1 MTPSD
6 GWSFDGFNWWFF
18 SVNQISGF
26 SHVDFTFSKHLPTSK
41 ETIRFMNPT
50 ENKQHMLQRH
60 LKFIR
65 VTVVCTEWN
74 IYFLCHLSLS
84 LRDEESRSYTIKH
97 ICVGSH
103 SRGCT
108 ITICCCYGNQF
119 SLEVSDEPFT
129 HWGGVAVSALS
140 RRGRSPLAV
149 LQHFFFN

>member
-26 SHVDFTFSKHLPTSK
+26 SYLDFTFSKHLPTSK
-41 ETIRFMNPT
+41 ESIRFMNPT

-74 IYFLCHLSLS
+74 IYFLCRLSLS
-84 LRDEESRSYTIKH
+84 LFGMRKAGLTQLNI
-97 ICVGSH
+97 GSH

-129 HWGGVAVSALS
+129 HRGGVTVSALS

>member
-26 SHVDFTFSKHLPTSK
+26 SYLDFTFSKHLPTSK
-41 ETIRFMNPT
+41 ESIRFMNPT

-74 IYFLCHLSLS
+74 IYFLCRLSLS

-97 ICVGSH
+97 RVTLKRLHYNDLLLLRQPILFGSLWW
-103 SRGCT
+103 T
-108 ITICCCYGNQF
+108 I
-119 SLEVSDEPFT
+119 
-129 HWGGVAVSALS
+129 HRGGVTVSALS

>member
-26 SHVDFTFSKHLPTSK
+26 SYLDFTFSKHLPTSK
-41 ETIRFMNPT
+41 ESIRFMNPT

-65 VTVVCTEWN
+65 VRLFAQNE
-74 IYFLCHLSLS
+74 IYTFYAASLS
-84 LRDEESRSYTIKH
+84 LFGMRKAGLTQLNI
-97 ICVGSH
+97 GSH

-129 HWGGVAVSALS
+129 HRGGVTVSALS